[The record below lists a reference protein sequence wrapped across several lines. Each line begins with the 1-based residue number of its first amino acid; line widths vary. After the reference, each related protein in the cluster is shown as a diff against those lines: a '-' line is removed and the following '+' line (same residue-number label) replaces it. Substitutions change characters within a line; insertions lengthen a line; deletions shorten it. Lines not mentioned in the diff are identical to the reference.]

1 MQKEST
7 IQSKISLYFYT
18 TLQFNTSMAIQFTA
32 HEVKVDLKE
41 KRKLKTFLKDLFADE
56 GQGLKDLHYVFCSDA
71 YLLEINKQF
80 LKHDTYTDIV
90 TFEMGE
96 DPEITEGE
104 IYVSI
109 DRVKENAQKFQV
121 SVNQELHRVI
131 FHGALH
137 LCGFRD
143 KSKTESAL
151 MREKEDEYLIKYF
164 GSLE

>member
-1 MQKEST
+1 
-7 IQSKISLYFYT
+7 
-18 TLQFNTSMAIQFTA
+18 MAIQFTA

-41 KRKLKTFLKDLFADE
+41 KRRLKTFLKDLFADE

-80 LKHDTYTDIV
+80 LQHDTYTDIV

-96 DPEITEGE
+96 DPDVTEGE
-104 IYVSI
+104 IYISI
-109 DRVKENAQKFQV
+109 DRVKENAQKFHV

-143 KSKTESAL
+143 KSKTESTL
-151 MREKEDEYLIKYF
+151 MRKKEDEYLVKYF

>member
-1 MQKEST
+1 
-7 IQSKISLYFYT
+7 
-18 TLQFNTSMAIQFTA
+18 MAIQFTA

-56 GQGLKDLHYVFCSDA
+56 GQGLKNLHYVFCSDT

-104 IYVSI
+104 IYISI
-109 DRVKENAQKFQV
+109 DRVKENAQKFKV

-151 MREKEDEYLIKYF
+151 MREKENEYLIKYF
-164 GSLE
+164 GALE

>member
-1 MQKEST
+1 
-7 IQSKISLYFYT
+7 
-18 TLQFNTSMAIQFTA
+18 MAIQFTA

-56 GQGLKDLHYVFCSDA
+56 GQGLKDLHYIFCSDA

-80 LKHDTYTDIV
+80 LQHDTYTDIV

-96 DPEITEGE
+96 DPEVTEGE
-104 IYVSI
+104 IYISI
-109 DRVKENAQKFQV
+109 DRVKENAEKFQV

-137 LCGFRD
+137 LCGYKD
-143 KSKTESAL
+143 KSKAENIL
-151 MREKEDEYLIKYF
+151 MHQKEDEYLIKYF
-164 GSLE
+164 GALE

>member
-1 MQKEST
+1 
-7 IQSKISLYFYT
+7 
-18 TLQFNTSMAIQFTA
+18 MAIQFTA

-41 KRKLKTFLKDLFADE
+41 KRKLKTFLKDLFAGE

-104 IYVSI
+104 IYISV

>member
-1 MQKEST
+1 
-7 IQSKISLYFYT
+7 
-18 TLQFNTSMAIQFTA
+18 MAIQFTA

-71 YLLEINKQF
+71 YLLEINQQF

-96 DPEITEGE
+96 DPAVTEGE
-104 IYVSI
+104 IYISI
-109 DRVKENAQKFQV
+109 DRVKENAQKFHV

-143 KSKTESAL
+143 KSKTESTL
-151 MREKEDEYLIKYF
+151 MREKEDEYLVKYF
-164 GSLE
+164 GKLE